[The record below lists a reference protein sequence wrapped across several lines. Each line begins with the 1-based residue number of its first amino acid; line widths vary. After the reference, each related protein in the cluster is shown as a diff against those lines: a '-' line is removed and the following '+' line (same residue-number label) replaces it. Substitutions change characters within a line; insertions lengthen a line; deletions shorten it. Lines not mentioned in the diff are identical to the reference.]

1 MSSII
6 IREVDNTTNALDEG
20 VEVAFVPGFGALTT
34 QSTEYLNKFT
44 LFTSLAKFKDAMGNY
59 PQKFQNAFTYVANDW
74 TANACEVLGTS
85 VMFEANDPDPGYCYA
100 TGLLNA
106 GIPVIYYM
114 ANNAPIQTSESLTAE
129 VTFVGNVVEN
139 AAFVDATN
147 LDATK
152 VVIDVAADTADVIAR
167 FASVDYSTNKILV
180 DLTYTGT
187 ETAPTSV
194 SIKYTYRSSVVDA
207 ADMYNAFCGSVTAPS
222 IFEELKDRGTYN
234 VKYIT
239 TGGYPIYEFK
249 RDVYP
254 EKAENSKITGGNTL
268 VAEVL
273 NVCAAQVSEEGAG
286 EYTGRGDCIALIDH
300 TNYANRTLFDKGDA
314 ATSVFGCAN
323 RPSTDVTE
331 SLLQFGDSLTFGAMF
346 TPWCAY
352 SISGITAG
360 NIALPASYAYLT
372 CLATSSRIYSS
383 WNAVAG
389 VARGTVSGITNI
401 LTTEI
406 LTNNIA
412 NKYQV
417 ETEGASGVSIN
428 GITRVKPYG
437 QVIWG
442 NRTLQVADADKGVTA
457 LGFLNIRSMVCDIKK
472 QVYTACKRYMF
483 QENSAI
489 LWINFKAM
497 ITPLLDQMCSGH
509 GLESYT
515 IRRGEQSNKTKLF
528 AYITLKPIY
537 AVESFDITIT
547 LTDDDELDVT
557 EEN

>member
-20 VEVAFVPGFGALTT
+20 VEVAFVPGFGALSA
-34 QSTEYLNKFT
+34 QSEEYLNKFT
-44 LFTSLAKFKDAMGNY
+44 LFTSLAKFKDAMGSY
-59 PQKFQNAFTYVANDW
+59 PQTFATPFAYSADDW
-74 TANACEVLGTS
+74 TQNACEQLGTS
-85 VMFEANDPDPGYCYA
+85 VMFEAGDPDPGYCYA
-100 TGLLNA
+100 SGLLSA

-114 ANNAPIQTSESLTAE
+114 ANKAPITTSEAVTAE
-129 VTFVGNVVEN
+129 VTFVEN
-139 AAFVDATN
+139 AAKNVAFVDNA
-147 LDATK
+147 LDATRI
-152 VVIDVAADTADVIAR
+152 VIDAKSETTNVTAK
-167 FASVDYSTNKILV
+167 FTTVDYSTHKIMV

-194 SIKYTYRSSVVDA
+194 SIKYTYRSNVVDA
-207 ADMYNAFCGSVTAPS
+207 ADMYDAFCGSVTTPT

-254 EKAENSKITGGNTL
+254 EAIESAKISGGNTL

-273 NVCAAQVSEEGAG
+273 DVCAAQVSEEGAG
-286 EYTGRGDCIALIDH
+286 ENTGRGDCIALIDH
-300 TNYANRTLFDKGDA
+300 TNYANRTLFDKGDT

-323 RPSTDVTE
+323 RPSTDATE
-331 SLLQFGDSLTFGAMF
+331 SLLQFGDKLTFGAMF

-352 SISGITAG
+352 SIQGVTAG

-412 NKYQV
+412 NKYQI
-417 ETEGASGVSIN
+417 ETEGAAGVSIN

-509 GLESYT
+509 GLETYT
-515 IRRGEQSNKTKLF
+515 IRRGAQSNKTKLF

-547 LTDDDELDVT
+547 LTDEDELSVT